1 MNLFLIGQKVK
12 YKTAL
17 PLKLVNILLML
28 CCMVLNILG
37 SMGFYL
43 TCFGALELRGSVK
56 KNIFNEI
63 GFEKRGIS

>member
-43 TCFGALELRGSVK
+43 TCFGALELRAP
-56 KNIFNEI
+56 
-63 GFEKRGIS
+63 